1 MSRSSLQK
9 ELVFTSSIT
18 TIAAALYFIGLF
30 APMATITTKFLP
42 LFDRTTAYSLVETI
56 RKLFEEREYVLGVIL
71 VLFTFVFPVTKFF
84 SLFMGLGAGWRP
96 HNSRL
101 YRWMRTTGRWSM
113 LDVFV
118 VAFLVVLL
126 RIKTLT
132 GGMSVHP
139 EVGIYCFGASV
150 LLAIWAGNR
159 IDRIDPAEAPFAAES
174 TSVTQ
179 PANEAP
185 PAAAV
190 PKPLPDEAV

>member
-1 MSRSSLQK
+1 MSRSSLQR
-9 ELVFTSSIT
+9 ELVLTSSIT
-18 TIAAALYFIGLF
+18 TIAAALYFVGLF
-30 APMATITTKFLP
+30 TPMATITTKFLP

-56 RKLFEEREYVLGVIL
+56 RKLFEEQEYVLGVIL

-159 IDRIDPAEAPFAAES
+159 IDRIDPAEAPIADEAPV
-174 TSVTQ
+174 VTQ
-179 PANEAP
+179 PADEPP

-190 PKPLPDEAV
+190 RKPLPDEAV